1 MIDQGDEV
9 AVCAITVA
17 EIYSGLSGKRRD
29 LWENWI
35 MALSYW
41 HMGFEVAAQAGR
53 YRKLASEAG
62 RTLSTT
68 DSLLAALARDKN
80 AILLTSNIKDYPM
93 KDVRV
98 LSLRKE
104 AA

>member
-1 MIDQGDEV
+1 
-9 AVCAITVA
+9 
-17 EIYSGLSGKRRD
+17 
-29 LWENWI
+29 

-41 HMGFEVAAQAGR
+41 HIGYGVAAQAGM
-53 YRKLASEAG
+53 YRKMTAEAG

-68 DSLLAALARDKN
+68 DSLLGALARDKS

-98 LSLRKE
+98 LSLRDK